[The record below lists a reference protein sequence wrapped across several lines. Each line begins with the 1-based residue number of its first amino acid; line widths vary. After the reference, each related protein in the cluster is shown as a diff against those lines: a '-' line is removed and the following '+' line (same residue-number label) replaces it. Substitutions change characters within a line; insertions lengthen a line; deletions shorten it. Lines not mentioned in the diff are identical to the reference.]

1 MTGAGAGAGV
11 VERVNALGA
20 CWGRELGFEGG
31 QVWTALGVW
40 PLLAMLAA
48 GAGGPAQAELERALG
63 VPVEQAPSAA
73 RELLAQ
79 VRAVPGCAAALG
91 LWTAREIEVEPD
103 WVAQLGPSL
112 WRQLTGDPAKDRAE
126 LDGWARERTGGL
138 IHRMPVETTGA
149 QLVLA
154 SALAVR
160 TSWAEPFQ
168 ERRGPAADGPW
179 AWQPLRRLSVTSPAL
194 FERIAV
200 AEGSAGPVTE
210 VRVAGAG
217 EVDVHLVLGEPE
229 AAPGAVV
236 AAGFELVSG
245 ATWRMPMA
253 GLPDGEP
260 WPGLVLETVAAPTP
274 RDRGSLETVAF
285 AVGAEHDLL
294 AHAGL
299 FGLRTAA
306 GAGSHFRG
314 ISRSTPLRVG
324 QAKQAATAE
333 FTAKGFEASAVTAV
347 ELSRGGVG
355 LPGLFRARH
364 ATARFDRPF
373 AFLAVHRP
381 TGLVLVAG
389 WVAEPTRA

>member
-1 MTGAGAGAGV
+1 MASASA
-11 VERVNALGA
+11 VERVNVLGA

-48 GAGGPAQAELERALG
+48 GADGAARAELEQALG
-63 VPVEQAPSAA
+63 VPAGQAPSAA

-79 VRAVPGCAAALG
+79 VQAVPGCVAALG
-91 LWTAREIEVEPD
+91 LWTARELEVEPD

-112 WRQLTGDPAKDRAE
+112 WRQLTGDPAADRVE

-138 IHRMPVETTGA
+138 IRRMPVETAGA

-160 TSWAEPFQ
+160 TDWAEPFQ
-168 ERRGPAADGPW
+168 ERRGRAADGPW
-179 AWQPLRRLSVTSPAL
+179 AWQPYRKLTVSSPDL

-200 AEGSAGPVTE
+200 AESSAGPVTE

-217 EVDVHLVLGEPE
+217 EVDVHLVLGAPE

-245 ATWRMPMA
+245 AAWRMPVA

-260 WPGLVLETVAAPTP
+260 WPGLALETVNASTP

-285 AVGAEHDLL
+285 TVGAEHDLL
-294 AHAGL
+294 AHAEL
-299 FGLRTAA
+299 FGLRAAA

-314 ISRSTPLRVG
+314 ISRSTPLKVG

-347 ELSRGGVG
+347 GLSRGGAG

-389 WVAEPTRA
+389 WVAEPARA